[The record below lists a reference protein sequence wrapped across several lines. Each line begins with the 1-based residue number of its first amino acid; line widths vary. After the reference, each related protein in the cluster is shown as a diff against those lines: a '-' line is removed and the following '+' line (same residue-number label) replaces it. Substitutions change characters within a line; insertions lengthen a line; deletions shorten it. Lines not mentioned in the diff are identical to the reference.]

1 MTDEYVQRGEN
12 EICVLDGK
20 RDDLVR
26 RESSRRGS
34 KAPGI
39 FVIHAINERDNNPRR
54 QLDERRV
61 PETITNMEC
70 SIERGSSLIIG
81 ISLLLIAAV
90 AMVLG
95 TTFLPI
101 IGYIAGIILG
111 IAGINFIFAP
121 TRSGCGF
128 LFKKDNDKSS

>member
-1 MTDEYVQRGEN
+1 MNDEYIQRGEN

-34 KAPGI
+34 KANGI
-39 FVIHAINERDNNPRR
+39 FAIHTINQRDNSVRR
-54 QLDERRV
+54 QLGERRIT
-61 PETITNMEC
+61 ETVSDMEC
-70 SIERGSSLIIG
+70 SIERGGSLIIG
-81 ISLLLIAAV
+81 LSLLFLAV
-90 AMVLG
+90 ISMVLG
-95 TTFLPI
+95 ATFLPI

-121 TRSGCGF
+121 TRPGCGF
-128 LFKKDNDKSS
+128 FLKKDNDKGD